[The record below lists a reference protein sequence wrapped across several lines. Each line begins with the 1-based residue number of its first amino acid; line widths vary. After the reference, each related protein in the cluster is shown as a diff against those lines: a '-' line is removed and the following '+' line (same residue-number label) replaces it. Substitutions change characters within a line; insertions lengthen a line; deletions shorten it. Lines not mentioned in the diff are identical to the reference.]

1 MKSLES
7 DRNMKEE
14 EEINFVY
21 KLSKEVNE
29 LREYL
34 VGKIKLMDS
43 QINSINEKLEVNQQ
57 DKTKL
62 SEVCENLR
70 INKES

>member
-43 QINSINEKLEVNQQ
+43 QINSMNEKLEVNQQ

>member
-43 QINSINEKLEVNQQ
+43 QINSMNEKLEVNQQ
-57 DKTKL
+57 DKAKL
-62 SEVCENLR
+62 SETCENLR
-70 INKES
+70 IKKES